1 MNDPEKTQPLNQY
14 AQQSKQELSEK
25 LLEQEVVEELNDQQL
40 KGIQWGALPI
50 DVNTGR
56 AVMPVITHIATGR
69 TEIRPLPHIAM
80 PVDLNTGEH
89 VQPTLIFPD
98 AQSRTSSPVRRN
110 SNAQVRI
117 NSPRANSPHQGSTN

>member
-1 MNDPEKTQPLNQY
+1 MNDPEKTQPLKQY

-40 KGIQWGALPI
+40 EGIQGGALPI
-50 DVNTGR
+50 DVDTGR
-56 AVMPVITHIATGR
+56 VVMPVITHIATGR

-110 SNAQVRI
+110 SNAR
-117 NSPRANSPHQGSTN
+117 GE